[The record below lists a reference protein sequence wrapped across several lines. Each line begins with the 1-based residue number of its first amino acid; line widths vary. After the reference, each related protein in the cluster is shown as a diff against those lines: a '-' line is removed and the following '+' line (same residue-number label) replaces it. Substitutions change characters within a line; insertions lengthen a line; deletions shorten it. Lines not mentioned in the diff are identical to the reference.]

1 MRKKIIH
8 KALRGRWVALSALAL
23 AGAAH
28 AQQIGESL
36 DLNQLRQQLQE
47 ETARLNAL
55 QRSLDEQEGKL
66 GADRQQ
72 LREQRRRIDALYERM
87 SGKGAAPVAVAPGSG
102 QPENVQSAQAG
113 TAAPKPVGEAPATD
127 ERPPPIAQIFQD
139 PGILTPKGKL
149 VLEPSMQYLHAT
161 NNRVALVGFTIIPA
175 ITIGLIDIRR
185 VSRDTFVG
193 ALTGRYGLT
202 NRLEVEAKLPYVYA
216 SSTTITRPLATASVA
231 DSIFDSSGHGI
242 GDVEFAARYQINQ
255 GGVDKPF
262 YVGSFRVKTRTGQSP
277 YDVEIDPTTS
287 LQRTLPTG
295 TGFVGLQ
302 PGITAL
308 FPSDPVVFFGGLS
321 YLYNIKRDVGH
332 GFGTISPGNLIDAN
346 FGMGLALNEKAS
358 FSVGYQHS
366 VVGTPTQE
374 GAASGVTLAPTST
387 LQLGT
392 LRLGF
397 SYRLTPKTN
406 MNLTLGVGVTRDAP
420 DLELTLRVPTS
431 FF

>member
-1 MRKKIIH
+1 MRKKIMH
-8 KALRGRWVALSALAL
+8 KALRGRWVVLSALAL

-87 SGKGAAPVAVAPGSG
+87 SGKGAAPAAVAPGSG

-127 ERPPPIAQIFQD
+127 ERPPAIAQIFQD

-149 VLEPSMQYLHAT
+149 FLEPSIQYLHAT

-193 ALTGRYGLT
+193 ALTARYGLT
-202 NRLEVEAKLPYVYA
+202 NRLEVEAKVPYVYA

-262 YVGSFRVKTRTGQSP
+262 YVGSFRVK
-277 YDVEIDPTTS
+277 
-287 LQRTLPTG
+287 
-295 TGFVGLQ
+295 
-302 PGITAL
+302 
-308 FPSDPVVFFGGLS
+308 
-321 YLYNIKRDVGH
+321 
-332 GFGTISPGNLIDAN
+332 
-346 FGMGLALNEKAS
+346 
-358 FSVGYQHS
+358 
-366 VVGTPTQE
+366 
-374 GAASGVTLAPTST
+374 
-387 LQLGT
+387 
-392 LRLGF
+392 
-397 SYRLTPKTN
+397 
-406 MNLTLGVGVTRDAP
+406 
-420 DLELTLRVPTS
+420 
-431 FF
+431 